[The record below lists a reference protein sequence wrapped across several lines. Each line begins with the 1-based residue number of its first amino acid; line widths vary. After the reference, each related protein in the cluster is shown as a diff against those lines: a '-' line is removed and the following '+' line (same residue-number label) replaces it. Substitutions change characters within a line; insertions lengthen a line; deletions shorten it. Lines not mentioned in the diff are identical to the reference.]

1 MPGIPLDRT
10 ARDREIESLLED
22 LRPRFR
28 SVFHRFAIPPTD
40 AEDLLQQTFLAFLNQ
55 RPRIQSPEAWLTGTL
70 KNQCRL
76 YWRSRR
82 RNLCEAV
89 DATLLEELATR
100 SNDVGLEPGHLELK
114 HDLDLA
120 LGHIPA
126 RCRRLLRARYYQG
139 CRGAEAARLTGYR
152 ASGVYKLIDRC
163 IAALT
168 RQLASLGFETG
179 ARRDD

>member
-1 MPGIPLDRT
+1 MPLDRA
-10 ARDREIESLLED
+10 ARDREIEDLVEA
-22 LRPRFR
+22 LRPGFR
-28 SVFHRFAIPPTD
+28 SVLKRFRVPPPD

-55 RPRIQSPEAWLTGTL
+55 RPRIRNPEAWLTGTL

-82 RNLCEAV
+82 RSLYQAI
-89 DATLLEELATR
+89 DATLLEELAGDDGRNT
-100 SNDVGLEPGHLELK
+100 GQLELR

-126 RCRRLLRARYYQG
+126 RCRRLLRARYYHG

-152 ASGVYKLIDRC
+152 ASGVYKVLDRC
-163 IAALT
+163 LAALT

-179 ARRDD
+179 GRRNG